1 MWRSRAPVLILRQSI
16 IQNFIPPPR
25 ITPAWCILAPSA
37 PSKWYTR
44 TFPAFLNPKF
54 FSSATESSPEDDE
67 TSHSTLDL
75 GGNPDFPSQ
84 EADRFSSKLG
94 ESDISPVAF
103 KVELDENEIE
113 ETGEAT
119 ADDVPVV
126 NTDQLDSVVSILQ
139 STLPQE
145 IELSLN
151 KLEELSLTEEFVLRV
166 FQDAHVSGE
175 NLVSFFRFAIKK
187 EESVRTSTAL
197 HLLIQTISASDEI
210 GKMEAYMLWDLI
222 KDFVKIEGI
231 VVTEMLNQ
239 LISIFWKLGKAKAA
253 LEVFNKFSEFGCT
266 PDGNSFYYTIESLG
280 KKSMID
286 RAWSVCEKMLDSG
299 NLPDPKKIGNIIIF
313 FCKGKKAKDAHSIYM
328 LAKKNDI
335 FPGTDALSYLI
346 GSLCRNDEHVHLAM
360 ELLEDHPQKSL
371 RYRNNAALVV
381 KSLTRMKDAKA
392 AKTLLLRMIDSGPFP
407 KKSAFNFVITLLCKD
422 GEVEDAISL
431 TKVMERG
438 GLRPDVYTYSVIM
451 SGFAKAGLMDEA
463 FKIFCEAKKYHKVL
477 TPVTYHILIRGFCKM
492 EEYEKAL
499 ECLKDSKEHGVQP
512 NSDEYNKLIKTLC
525 LKALDWRTAEKLSEE
540 MKESGL
546 HLDEATHSLIA
557 AVKTLEEEQME
568 EDESKTDA

>member
-1 MWRSRAPVLILRQSI
+1 MWRSRAPVLILRRSI

-25 ITPAWCILAPSA
+25 ITPAWSILAPSA

-54 FSSATESSPEDDE
+54 FSTATESTPEEGE
-67 TSHSTLDL
+67 TSHATLDL
-75 GGNPDFPSQ
+75 GRNPDFPSQ
-84 EADRFSSKLG
+84 EADRFSSKLD

-103 KVELDENEIE
+103 KVEQDENEIE

-126 NTDQLDSVVSILQ
+126 NIDQLDSVVSILQ

-222 KDFVKIEGI
+222 KDFVKMEGI

-299 NLPDPKKIGNIIIF
+299 NLPDSKI
-313 FCKGKKAKDAHSIYM
+313 
-328 LAKKNDI
+328 LKNDI

-392 AKTLLLRMIDSGPFP
+392 AKSLLLRMIDSGPFP
-407 KKSAFNFVITLLCKD
+407 KKSTFNFVITLLCKD

-438 GLRPDVYTYSVIM
+438 GLRLDVYTYSVIM

-546 HLDEATHSLIA
+546 HLEEATHSLIA

-568 EDESKTDA
+568 EDESKTDT